1 MKPSEVPSSNSNKM
15 LLIGDSGA
23 GKSGSVLELANA
35 GYTLRVADFDNK
47 FADLA
52 LKSGIVRPECMDNI
66 DVIPFRGPKGK
77 SRQALTDYK
86 KAIEGWE
93 DKGPIESWPQDVIFF
108 LDSLT
113 FMEEAMMNKV
123 RYLNPTS
130 KSGGQAHG
138 MVLYGKG
145 QEMLKEE
152 LSHLTSSDISCHVII
167 AGHLQYL
174 DIQIEIDGKIKTR
187 TKAYVKG
194 IGKKLSPFIGAYFNT
209 MLEVSTRTIR
219 TQPNSVIDLK
229 VPIMEKDGLKKSYP
243 ISSGLPEIFK
253 LLEKKA

>member
-1 MKPSEVPSSNSNKM
+1 MKPSEIPSSGSNKM

-52 LKSGIVRPECMDNI
+52 MKSGIVRQDCMDNI
-66 DVIPFRGPKGK
+66 DIIPFRGPKGK
-77 SRQALTDYK
+77 SRLAFDAFK
-86 KAIEGWE
+86 KALEGWE
-93 DKGPIESWPQDVIFF
+93 DKGPIESWSEDVIFF

-113 FMEEAMMNKV
+113 FMEECMMNKV
-123 RYLNPTS
+123 DHMNPAS

-138 MVLYGKG
+138 LLLYGAG
-145 QEMLKEE
+145 QKMLKEE
-152 LSHLTSSDISCHVII
+152 LSFLTSSDIRCHVII
-167 AGHLQYL
+167 AGHLQYI

-229 VPIMEKDGLKKSYP
+229 VPVMEKNGLKKSYP